1 MNPFELV
8 DAKSAADAVALLC
21 ASSHAQPI
29 AAGGDLLGLL
39 KEHVSGPA
47 LEPPTVLVN
56 LATAR
61 DMEGMTW
68 ELGRLRLGTMTTLAH
83 LSAHPD
89 VPPML
94 AEAVK
99 SIASPQLRV
108 RTTIGGNLLQRPRCL
123 YFRHPDVMCFK
134 KGGAGC
140 PAVGGPSEAYPGSL
154 FPGTCHAGHPSD
166 LAPALIA
173 LDAEA
178 ELLGPDGLR
187 RLPLLELFDGAG
199 TNAGQEALIGR
210 AEVLTAIL
218 IPKLTSIQAFEKIA
232 PRKANE
238 FSWASAAV
246 AIELNEGRIVR
257 VRVALGGISPAPLL
271 WDDPRGLMI
280 GHELRDVDLDGV
292 GQDILSPSQMTERHP
307 ARTAACWAAIR
318 GAISRIRE
326 GSPR

>member
-21 ASSHAQPI
+21 ANSHAQPI

-47 LEPPTVLVN
+47 LRSPAVLVN

-68 ELGRLRLGTMTTLAH
+68 EAGRLRLGAMTTLVR
-83 LSAHPD
+83 LSSHPD

-94 AEAVK
+94 AEAVAC
-99 SIASPQLRV
+99 IASPQLRV
-108 RTTIGGNLLQRPRCL
+108 RTTVGGNLLQRPRCL

-140 PAVGGPSEAYPGSL
+140 PAVGGPSESYPGSL
-154 FPGTCHAGHPSD
+154 FPGMCHAGHPSD

-187 RLPLLELFDGAG
+187 RLSLLELFDGAG

-210 AEVLTAIL
+210 AEVLTAVL
-218 IPKLTSIQAFEKIA
+218 IPKSTCIQAFEKVA

-238 FSWASAAV
+238 FSWASAAIAV
-246 AIELNEGRIVR
+246 ELNERRIVR

-271 WDDPRGLMI
+271 WDDPRGVMI
-280 GHELRDVDLDGV
+280 GHVLWDVDLDGV
-292 GQDILSPSQMTERHP
+292 AQDILSPSRMTERHP
-307 ARTAACWAAIR
+307 ARAAACRAAVR
-318 GAISRIRE
+318 GAISRVRD
-326 GSPR
+326 GSSP